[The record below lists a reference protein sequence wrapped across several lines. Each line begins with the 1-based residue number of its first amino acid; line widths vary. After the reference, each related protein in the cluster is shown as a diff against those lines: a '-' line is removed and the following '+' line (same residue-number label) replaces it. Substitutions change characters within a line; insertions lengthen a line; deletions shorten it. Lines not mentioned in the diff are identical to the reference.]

1 MSEFIFVVLSILFGL
16 LGIVLTAGAIDI
28 GMTTFGLGL
37 IGFAVLVTFWLI
49 KDYYDQL
56 ERR

>member
-1 MSEFIFVVLSILFGL
+1 VSEFIFVVLSILFGL